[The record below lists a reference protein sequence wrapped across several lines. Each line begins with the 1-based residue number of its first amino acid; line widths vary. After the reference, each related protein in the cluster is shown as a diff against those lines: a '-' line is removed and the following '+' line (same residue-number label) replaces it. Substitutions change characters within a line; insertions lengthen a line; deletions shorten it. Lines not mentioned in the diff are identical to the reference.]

1 MDQQPPQDAP
11 VPAAP
16 PATGW
21 NQPPAAPATT
31 GWVQPSAAAAR
42 GPVTG
47 FAKIGAVVLVVNG
60 ILWTLFWG
68 AIVLLGAAAKG
79 SLDSLGG
86 GTALGDSIGG
96 AIAAVGIFF
105 LVIAVLELIVGVA
118 SWMGKEW
125 ARIGGIVYALL
136 FGGVLLLSGLSALG
150 AGNSTGTNTAASALV
165 ILAFA
170 IAYIYTLVVFA
181 VRWRGRATL

>member
-1 MDQQPPQDAP
+1 MDQQPPQQTPA
-11 VPAAP
+11 PAAP

-21 NQPPAAPATT
+21 NQPPAAPAT
-31 GWVQPSAAAAR
+31 GWVQPTAAAAQ

-47 FAKIGAVVLVVNG
+47 LAKIGAVVLIVNG

-105 LVIAVLELIVGVA
+105 LVIAVLELIVGIA
-118 SWMGKEW
+118 SWMGKEC

-136 FGGVLLLSGLSALG
+136 FGGVLLLSGLSALS
-150 AGNSTGTNTAASALV
+150 AGNSTGTNTAGSALV

-170 IAYIYTLVVFA
+170 IAYVYTLVVFA

>member
-21 NQPPAAPATT
+21 NQPPAAPAS
-31 GWVQPSAAAAR
+31 GWVQPTAAAAL

-47 FAKIGAVVLVVNG
+47 LAKIGAVVLIVNG

-105 LVIAVLELIVGVA
+105 VVIAVLELIVGVA
-118 SWMGKEW
+118 SWMGKGW
-125 ARIGGIVYALL
+125 ARIGGIVYAIL
-136 FGGVLLLSGLSALG
+136 FGGVLLLSGLSALS
-150 AGNSTGTNTAASALV
+150 AGNSTGTNTAGSALV

-181 VRWRGRATL
+181 VRWRGRATF

>member
-11 VPAAP
+11 APAAP

-21 NQPPAAPATT
+21 NQPPAAPAT
-31 GWVQPSAAAAR
+31 GWVQPTAAAAQ

-47 FAKIGAVVLVVNG
+47 LAKIGAVVLIVNG

-79 SLDSLGG
+79 SLDSLGA

-105 LVIAVLELIVGVA
+105 VVIAVLELIVGVA
-118 SWMGKEW
+118 SWMGKGW

-136 FGGVLLLSGLSALG
+136 FGGVLLLSGVSALG
-150 AGNSTGTNTAASALV
+150 ANSSATNTAGSALV

-170 IAYIYTLVVFA
+170 VAYIYTLVVFA